1 MPVDLLDRILEAARV
16 GETTDWEFKS
26 AKGGF
31 PGSFWETYSAMAN
44 SEGGVIL
51 LGVREKDGDM
61 HLDGLTSEQATRHQK
76 YFWDNVH
83 NRNTV
88 SANLLSP
95 QDVTIVDLDG
105 IVLLAFE
112 VPRATRTQRPVYL
125 GHNPLGHTFQRHHE
139 GDYRCT
145 DAEVRRMLAD
155 ADETPPDHRV
165 LTGFGLD
172 DLDKSSLVQYRQR
185 LRAAKGEHPWY
196 DLDDRA
202 LLEKLG
208 GWLRNRVTGVEG
220 LTLAGLL
227 MFGKDTAIRHPEA
240 VPNYFVDYR
249 EKLDPAIRWT
259 DRIYPDGTWEANLF
273 QFYIRVW
280 PKIAAGLP
288 VPFRLEHGGRRD
300 LTPAH
305 EALREAFVNAL
316 IHGDY
321 NGVGGVVAERYLDRF
336 VLENP
341 GTLLVSLEQ
350 YQRGGVSECRNKAL
364 QQMFLM
370 IGGGER
376 AGSGADRIRSG
387 WREQHWR
394 APRISI
400 QHQPDRVMLELPM
413 ISLIPEDALSALK
426 ERYGLKY
433 IENHISPSELQ
444 ALATAYLEGEVS
456 NARLQELLT
465 DHPSEI
471 TRMLQSLCQLG
482 VLISDNRRRWS
493 RYQLG
498 GGAVTVPS
506 LFDSID
512 SSLVPGDSIHLNG
525 DSIHLNGDSIR
536 LSELSQQNHDEL
548 DKELKQ
554 MASSLATKGKAPAE
568 EIRNVIIQ
576 LCKGRHLTVDSLAC
590 YLNRNPVAL
599 RSRFLNPMVRQGVLS
614 LCYPNALN
622 HPDQAYTTTED
633 TQ

>member
-1 MPVDLLDRILEAARV
+1 MPVDLIDRILEAARV

-31 PGSFWETYSAMAN
+31 PGSFWETYSAFAN
-44 SEGGVIL
+44 SEGGVII
-51 LGVREKDGDM
+51 LGVREKDGSV
-61 HLDGLTSEQATRHQK
+61 HLDGLTLEQAAQNQK
-76 YFWDNVH
+76 YLWDNVH

-88 SANLLSP
+88 SANLLTT
-95 QDVTIVDLDG
+95 QDVNVVDLDG
-105 IVLLAFE
+105 PLLLAIH

-125 GHNPLGHTFQRHHE
+125 GHNPIGHTFQRHHE

-165 LTGFGLD
+165 LQGFGLD
-172 DLDKSSLVQYRQR
+172 DLDKPSLVQYRQR
-185 LRAAKGEHPWY
+185 LRSAKGEHPWY
-196 DLDDRA
+196 DLDDKA

-208 GWLRNRVTGVEG
+208 GWMRNRTTGEEG

-227 MFGKDTAIRHPEA
+227 MFGKDTVIRHPEA
-240 VPNYFVDYR
+240 APNYFVDYR

-273 QFYIRVW
+273 QFYVRVW

-288 VPFRLEHGGRRD
+288 TPFRLEHGERRD
-300 LTPAH
+300 VTPAH
-305 EALREAFVNAL
+305 EALREAFVNSL

-321 NGVGGVVAERYLDRF
+321 NGVGGVVAERYPDRF

-350 YQRGGVSECRNKAL
+350 YLRGGVSECRNKAL

-376 AGSGADRIRSG
+376 AGSGADKIRSG
-387 WREQHWR
+387 WRTQHWR

-400 QHQPDRVMLELPM
+400 QKQPDRVMLELPM

-426 ERYGLKY
+426 GKYGAGF
-433 IENHISPSELQ
+433 IENNITPAELQ

-456 NARLQELLT
+456 NTRLQELLI

-471 TRMLQSLCQLG
+471 THMLQGLCHLG
-482 VLISDNRRRWS
+482 VLQSDNRRRWS
-493 RYQLG
+493 RYQLSG
-498 GGAVTVPS
+498 GGVTAPS
-506 LFDSID
+506 LFDTID
-512 SSLVPGDSIHLNG
+512 SS
-525 DSIHLNGDSIR
+525 
-536 LSELSQQNHDEL
+536 
-548 DKELKQ
+548 
-554 MASSLATKGKAPAE
+554 
-568 EIRNVIIQ
+568 
-576 LCKGRHLTVDSLAC
+576 HLTCDSLHKDEDSSHKSQDSSHKSQDSSHSNDWELLETIA
-590 YLNRNPVAL
+590 RKVSTRE
-599 RSRFLNPMVRQGVLS
+599 RSSIKDVRDTILS
-614 LCYPNALN
+614 LCQERYLTAEQISRLLKRNVNGLRNRYLSPMVGEKLLTLRHPEAANR
-622 HPDQAYTTTED
+622 PDQAYTATED
-633 TQ
+633 SQ